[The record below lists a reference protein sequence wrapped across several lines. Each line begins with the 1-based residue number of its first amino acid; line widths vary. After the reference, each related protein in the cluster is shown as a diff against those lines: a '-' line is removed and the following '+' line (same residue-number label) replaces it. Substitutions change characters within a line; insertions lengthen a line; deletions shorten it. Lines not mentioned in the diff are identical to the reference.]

1 MKLMRTFAIAM
12 MLGLGLSASGFAQA
26 PPSTAAGA
34 KVYEMRT
41 YYAAPGKLEALHAR
55 FRNHTIEIFKKHG
68 MGVVAFWVP
77 IDQATGA
84 ATGNTLVYIL
94 SYPSLDARKQAWD
107 DFGKDPEWVAVKTES
122 EKDGKLVDKV
132 DSVFLAPTDY
142 SPMK

>member
-1 MKLMRTFAIAM
+1 MRGLAIAL
-12 MLGLGLSASGFAQA
+12 MLVLGVAAGASAQA

-68 MGVVAFWVP
+68 MGIVAFWVP
-77 IDQATGA
+77 VDQTTGA

-94 SYPSLDARKQAWD
+94 SYASLDARKQAWD
-107 DFGKDPEWVAVKTES
+107 EFGKDPEWIAVKAES

>member
-1 MKLMRTFAIAM
+1 MRIVGTLLLI
-12 MLGLGLSASGFAQA
+12 GLGFVASVSAEAQA
-26 PPSTAAGA
+26 PPSTAPNAR
-34 KVYEMRT
+34 VYEMRT
-41 YYAAPGKLEALHAR
+41 YYAASGKLEALHAR

-77 IDQATGA
+77 VDATTGA

-94 SYPSLDARKQAWD
+94 SYPSLEARKQAWD

>member
-1 MKLMRTFAIAM
+1 MRTLALVWLLGFGIAT
-12 MLGLGLSASGFAQA
+12 GAAAQA
-26 PPSTAAGA
+26 PLSTAAGA

-68 MGVVAFWVP
+68 MGVLAFWVP
-77 IDQATGA
+77 VDQTTGA

-94 SYPSLDARKQAWD
+94 SYPSLDARKLAWD
-107 DFGKDPEWVAVKTES
+107 EFGKDPEWVAVKTES
-122 EKDGKLVDKV
+122 EKEGKLVDKV

>member
-1 MKLMRTFAIAM
+1 MKLMRTFAIVI
-12 MLGLGLSASGFAQA
+12 LFGLGAVATAGAQA

-68 MGVVAFWVP
+68 MGIVAFWVP
-77 IDQATGA
+77 VDQTTGA
-84 ATGNTLVYIL
+84 ATGDTLVYIL

-107 DFGKDPEWVAVKTES
+107 EFGKDPEWVAVKSES
-122 EKDGKLVDKV
+122 EKEGKLVDKV
-132 DSVFLAPTDY
+132 DSLFLAPTDY

>member
-1 MKLMRTFAIAM
+1 MRTFVIAL
-12 MLGLGLSASGFAQA
+12 MLALGTATAAGAQA
-26 PPSTAAGA
+26 PPSTAPGA
-34 KVYEMRT
+34 KVYELRT

-68 MGVVAFWVP
+68 MGIVAFWVP
-77 IDQATGA
+77 VDQATGA

-94 SYPSLDARKQAWD
+94 SYPTLDARKQAWD
-107 DFGKDPEWVAVKTES
+107 DFGKDPEWIAVKTES
-122 EKDGKLVDKV
+122 EKDGKLVEKV

>member
-1 MKLMRTFAIAM
+1 MKLMRTFAIVI
-12 MLGLGLSASGFAQA
+12 LFGLGAAATAAAQA
-26 PPSTAAGA
+26 PPSTVAGA

-41 YYAAPGKLEALHAR
+41 YYAAPDKLEALHAR

-68 MGVVAFWVP
+68 MGIVAFWVP
-77 IDQATGA
+77 VDQATGA

-107 DFGKDPEWVAVKTES
+107 EFGKDPEWIAVKTES
-122 EKDGKLVDKV
+122 EKEGKLVDKV
-132 DSVFLAPTDY
+132 DSLFLAPTDY

>member
-1 MKLMRTFAIAM
+1 MRIFAIALM
-12 MLGLGLSASGFAQA
+12 CGLGLASGGFAQA

-68 MGVVAFWVP
+68 MGIVAFWVP
-77 IDQATGA
+77 VDQTTGA

-94 SYPSLDARKQAWD
+94 SYPTLDARKQAWD
-107 DFGKDPEWVAVKTES
+107 EFGKDPEWIAVKTES

-132 DSVFLAPTDY
+132 DSLFLAPTDY

>member
-1 MKLMRTFAIAM
+1 MKTLAIAL
-12 MLGLGLSASGFAQA
+12 MLGLGIATQAAAQA

-41 YYAAPGKLEALHAR
+41 YYAAPGKLEALHSR

-77 IDQATGA
+77 VDQTTGA

-94 SYPSLDARKQAWD
+94 SYASLDARKQAWD
-107 DFGKDPEWVAVKTES
+107 EFGKDPEWVAVKAES

>member
-1 MKLMRTFAIAM
+1 MRTLALVWL
-12 MLGLGLSASGFAQA
+12 LGFGIASGAAAQA
-26 PPSTAAGA
+26 PLSTAAGA

-68 MGVVAFWVP
+68 MGVLAFWVP
-77 IDQATGA
+77 VDQTTGA

-107 DFGKDPEWVAVKTES
+107 EFGKDPEWVAVKTES
-122 EKDGKLVDKV
+122 EKEGKLVDKV

>member
-1 MKLMRTFAIAM
+1 MKTLAIALT
-12 MLGLGLSASGFAQA
+12 LGLGIATQAAAQA

-41 YYAAPGKLEALHAR
+41 YYAASGKLEALHAR

-77 IDQATGA
+77 VDQTTGA

-94 SYPSLDARKQAWD
+94 SYASLDARKQAWD
-107 DFGKDPEWVAVKTES
+107 EFGKDPEWVAVKAES

>member
-1 MKLMRTFAIAM
+1 MKLMRTLGIAV
-12 MLGLGLSASGFAQA
+12 LFGLGAVSTAAGQA

-34 KVYEMRT
+34 KVYELRT

-77 IDQATGA
+77 VDQTTGA

-107 DFGKDPEWVAVKTES
+107 DFGKDPEWIAVKTES
-122 EKDGKLVDKV
+122 EKEGKLVDKV
-132 DSVFLAPTDY
+132 ESVFLAPTDY

>member
-1 MKLMRTFAIAM
+1 MRTLALLV
-12 MLGLGLSASGFAQA
+12 MLGLCGGVLAAQA

-34 KVYEMRT
+34 RVYEMRT

-55 FRNHTIEIFKKHG
+55 FRNHTIDLFKKHG
-68 MGVVAFWVP
+68 MGVLAFWVP
-77 IDQATGA
+77 VDQTTGA
-84 ATGNTLVYIL
+84 ATGNSLVYIL

-107 DFGKDPEWVAVKTES
+107 EFGKDPEWVAVKSES

>member
-1 MKLMRTFAIAM
+1 MKTFVIAL
-12 MLGLGLSASGFAQA
+12 MLGLALGSRAAAQA

-55 FRNHTIEIFKKHG
+55 FRNHTVEIFKKHG
-68 MGVVAFWVP
+68 MGIVAFWVP
-77 IDQATGA
+77 VDQTTGA

-107 DFGKDPEWVAVKTES
+107 EFGKDPEWVAVKTES

-132 DSVFLAPTDY
+132 DSLFLAPTDY

>member
-1 MKLMRTFAIAM
+1 MRMLAALVLVGLVFAAPV
-12 MLGLGLSASGFAQA
+12 AAQA

-34 KVYEMRT
+34 KVYELRT

-55 FRNHTIEIFKKHG
+55 FRNHTVEIFKKHG

-77 IDQATGA
+77 VDQATGA

-94 SYPSLDARKQAWD
+94 SYPTLDARKQAWD

>member
-1 MKLMRTFAIAM
+1 MMRTLALVWLLGFGIAT
-12 MLGLGLSASGFAQA
+12 GAAAQA
-26 PPSTAAGA
+26 PLSTAAGA

-68 MGVVAFWVP
+68 MGVLAFWVP
-77 IDQATGA
+77 VDQTTGA

-107 DFGKDPEWVAVKTES
+107 EFGKDPEWVAVKTES
-122 EKDGKLVDKV
+122 EKEGKLVDKV

-142 SPMK
+142 SPIQ

>member
-1 MKLMRTFAIAM
+1 MRTLVIAL
-12 MLGLGLSASGFAQA
+12 MLGLVIPAAAAAQA

-34 KVYEMRT
+34 KVYELRT

-55 FRNHTIEIFKKHG
+55 FRNHTIDIFKKHG

-77 IDQATGA
+77 VDQNTGA

-107 DFGKDPEWVAVKTES
+107 EFNTDPEWVAVRTES
-122 EKDGKLVDKV
+122 EKDGKLVEKV
-132 DSVFLAPTDY
+132 ESVFLAPTDY

>member
-1 MKLMRTFAIAM
+1 MRAFVIAL
-12 MLGLGLSASGFAQA
+12 MLGLGITAEAASQA
-26 PPSTAAGA
+26 PPSTAPGA
-34 KVYEMRT
+34 KVYELRT

-55 FRNHTIEIFKKHG
+55 FRNHTIDIFKKHG

-77 IDQATGA
+77 VDQTTGA

-94 SYPSLDARKQAWD
+94 SYASLDARKQAWD
-107 DFGKDPEWVAVKTES
+107 EFGKDPEWVAVKTES

>member
-1 MKLMRTFAIAM
+1 MMRTLALVWLLGFGIAT
-12 MLGLGLSASGFAQA
+12 GAAAQA
-26 PPSTAAGA
+26 PLSTAAGA

-68 MGVVAFWVP
+68 MGVLAFWVP
-77 IDQATGA
+77 VDQTTGA

-107 DFGKDPEWVAVKTES
+107 EFGKDPEWVAVKTES
-122 EKDGKLVDKV
+122 EKEGKLVDKV

-142 SPMK
+142 SPIK

>member
-1 MKLMRTFAIAM
+1 MQNLAT
-12 MLGLGLSASGFAQA
+12 LVLVGLVFVAPVAAQA

-34 KVYEMRT
+34 KVYELRT

-55 FRNHTIEIFKKHG
+55 FRNHTIELFKKHG

-77 IDQATGA
+77 VDQTTGA

-107 DFGKDPEWVAVKTES
+107 EFGKDPEWIAVKTDS
-122 EKDGKLVDKV
+122 EKEGKLVDKV
-132 DSVFLAPTDY
+132 DSIFLAPTDY

>member
-1 MKLMRTFAIAM
+1 MRMLAALVLVGLVFAAPV
-12 MLGLGLSASGFAQA
+12 AAQA
-26 PPSTAAGA
+26 PPSTAPGA
-34 KVYEMRT
+34 KVYELRT

-77 IDQATGA
+77 VDQTTGA

-107 DFGKDPEWVAVKTES
+107 EFGKDPEWIAVKTES

>member
-1 MKLMRTFAIAM
+1 ML
-12 MLGLGLSASGFAQA
+12 LGLGSASGAAAQA

-34 KVYEMRT
+34 KVYELRT
-41 YYAAPGKLEALHAR
+41 YYAASGKLEALHAR

-68 MGVVAFWVP
+68 MGIVAFWVP
-77 IDQATGA
+77 VDQATGA

-94 SYPSLDARKQAWD
+94 SYPSLNARKQAWD
-107 DFGKDPEWVAVKTES
+107 EFGKDPEWVAVKTES

-132 DSVFLAPTDY
+132 DSLFLAPTDY

>member
-1 MKLMRTFAIAM
+1 MGTFVIALMLA
-12 MLGLGLSASGFAQA
+12 LGTATAAAAQA

-34 KVYEMRT
+34 KVYELRT

-68 MGVVAFWVP
+68 MGIVAFWVP
-77 IDQATGA
+77 VDQTTGA

-94 SYPSLDARKQAWD
+94 SYPTLDARKQAWD
-107 DFGKDPEWVAVKTES
+107 EFGKDPEWIAVKTES

-132 DSVFLAPTDY
+132 DSLFLAPTDY

>member
-1 MKLMRTFAIAM
+1 MRTLALVWLLGFGIAT
-12 MLGLGLSASGFAQA
+12 GAAAQA
-26 PPSTAAGA
+26 PLSTAAGA

-68 MGVVAFWVP
+68 MGVLAFWVP
-77 IDQATGA
+77 VDQTTGA

-107 DFGKDPEWVAVKTES
+107 EFGKDPEWVAVKTES
-122 EKDGKLVDKV
+122 EKEGKLVDKV